1 MPTISSAGIGSGLDV
16 NGIIDGLMAV
26 ERRPLQLLQVKRE
39 QFTAQI
45 SAYGELISSVS
56 AFQAS
61 VDKLSTLSALDIF
74 KGTSSNPDVV
84 KVTATDN
91 PDLGSFGIE
100 VARLAEKH
108 QMASKEILDTDTF
121 GGKKATDALHIQ
133 VGSDPA
139 NKLTIDL
146 STAKTLAEIRTAINE
161 DVNNPGVTATII
173 NGENNQQKLIL
184 KSDDTGADN
193 ALTLSKSGKVKL
205 SDFDFQ
211 TLNDIGGDTSQLD
224 AEFTV
229 DGYTL
234 TSSSNTV
241 SGVINGVTFELLAK
255 DVGNQHT
262 LSIARDTAEVENL
275 VQSFA
280 TAYNDFRAAINAQ
293 RSGSLSRDNI
303 LLSIENQV
311 RSVLNRASSSG
322 PLSTLSEVGLSIQ
335 KDGSMSVD
343 SETLNA
349 ALDSD
354 IDAVARLF
362 ADESDGFASRLSA
375 LADGWIGADGL
386 LSSRTD
392 GLNQRINDL
401 TDRQISIERNL
412 EIVETR
418 YRAQFSALDAL
429 VSQFQSTSSFLTSQL
444 AQLPKITTN
453 KSS

>member
-16 NGIIDGLMAV
+16 TGIIDGLMAV

-100 VARLAEKH
+100 VTRLAEKH

-121 GGKKATDALHIQ
+121 GGKNNDALHIQ

-139 NKLTIDL
+139 NELTIDL

-161 DVNNPGVTATII
+161 DENNPGFTATII
-173 NGENNQQKLIL
+173 NGENNKQKLIL
-184 KSDDTGADN
+184 KANDTGADN
-193 ALTLSKSGKVKL
+193 ALTLSKSGNVKL

-211 TLNDIGGDTSQLD
+211 TLNDIGGDTDQLD

-234 TSSSNTV
+234 TNSTNTV
-241 SGVINGVTFELLAK
+241 SNVINGVTFELLAE

-262 LSIARDTAEVENL
+262 LSIARDTAEVQNL

-280 TAYNDFRAAINAQ
+280 TAYNDFRAAIDAQ

-311 RSVLNRASSSG
+311 RSVLNRPASSG
-322 PLSTLSEVGLSIQ
+322 PLSTLSDVGLRIQ
-335 KDGSMSVD
+335 KDGTMSVD
-343 SETLNA
+343 NESLTA

-362 ADESDGFASRLSA
+362 ADDSDGFASRLST
-375 LADGWIGADGL
+375 LADSWIGTDGL

-392 GLNQRINDL
+392 GLNQRIDDL
-401 TDRQISIERNL
+401 ADKQLSIERNL
-412 EIVETR
+412 EIVERR
-418 YRAQFSALDAL
+418 YRAQFAALDTL
-429 VSQFQSTSSFLTSQL
+429 VAQFQNTSTFLTSQL
-444 AQLPKITTN
+444 AQLPNLRID

>member
-1 MPTISSAGIGSGLDV
+1 MPTLSSAGIGSGLDV
-16 NGIIDGLMAV
+16 SGIIDGLMAV

-61 VDKLSTLSALDIF
+61 VDKLSSLSALDII
-74 KGTSSNPDVV
+74 KGSSSKPDVV
-84 KVTATDN
+84 KVIATDN

-100 VARLAEKH
+100 VTRLADNHK
-108 QMASKEILDTDTF
+108 MASKEILDTDTF
-121 GGKKATDALHIQ
+121 GGGGATDALHVQ
-133 VGSDPA
+133 MGSDPA
-139 NKLTIDL
+139 NQLTVDL
-146 STAKTLAEIRTAINE
+146 STAMTLAEIRTAINE
-161 DVNNPGVTATII
+161 DADNPGVTATII
-173 NGENNQQKLIL
+173 NGDNNKQKLIL
-184 KSDDTGADN
+184 KSNDSGADN

-211 TLNDIGGDTSQLD
+211 TLNDIGGDTSRLD

-234 TSSSNTV
+234 TSSTNTV
-241 SGVINGVTFELLAK
+241 SNVINGVTFELLAK
-255 DVGNQHT
+255 DAGNQHT
-262 LSIARDTAEVENL
+262 LSIARDTAQVENL
-275 VQSFA
+275 VRSFA
-280 TAYNDFRAAINAQ
+280 TAYNDFRVAIDAQ

-311 RSVLNRASSSG
+311 RSVLNRPSSFG

-343 SETLNA
+343 GETLTA

-354 IDAVARLF
+354 IDAVAQLF
-362 ADESDGFASRLSA
+362 ADDSDGYASRLST
-375 LADGWIGADGL
+375 LADGWIGAGGL

-401 TDRQISIERNL
+401 TDQQISIERNL
-412 EIVETR
+412 QIVETR
-418 YRAQFSALDAL
+418 YRAQFAALDTL
-429 VSQFQSTSSFLTSQL
+429 VSQFQSTSTFLTSQL
-444 AQLPKITTN
+444 AQLPDLTIN